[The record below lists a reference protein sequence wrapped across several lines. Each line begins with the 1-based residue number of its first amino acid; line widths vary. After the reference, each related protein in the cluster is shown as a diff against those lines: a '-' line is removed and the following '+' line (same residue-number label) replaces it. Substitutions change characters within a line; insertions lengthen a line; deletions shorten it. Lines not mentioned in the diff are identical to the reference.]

1 MKGMVFTEFLEMV
14 EIKFS
19 PEMVDRIIESA
30 DLRSDGAYTAVGTYD
45 YGELIQLVTG
55 LSQET
60 GIPLPDLV
68 RSFGVHLFRRFHEL
82 FPKYFEG
89 IGSAFDF
96 LSQVQDYIHIEVR
109 KLYP

>member
-14 EIKFS
+14 GTKFS

-30 DLRSDGAYTAVGTYD
+30 DLRSGGAYTTVGTYD
-45 YGELIQLVTG
+45 YGEMIELVTR

-68 RSFGVHLFRRFHEL
+68 RSFGVYLFGRFHQL
-82 FPKYFEG
+82 FPRYFEG

-96 LSQVQDYIHIEVR
+96 LSQVQEY
-109 KLYP
+109 